1 MSALIWNIA
10 SFVIALG
17 ILITVHEFGHFW
29 VARKNGV
36 LVKRFSIGFGKALF
50 RWRDRQGTEFVV
62 AMIPLGGYVR
72 MLDDRFDPVLP
83 QFKDLA
89 FNQKTVQQRMAII
102 VAGPMANFI
111 FAIFVLWLMY
121 MIGVPEAKPVIAE
134 VRSGSIAAS
143 AELQPDY
150 QITAVNGRSAADVR
164 TLNLLLVEQLGR
176 NQMTLQLQHRQS
188 GQLTERQ
195 LDTRQWQF
203 DPDRQTIFDSL
214 GIDLMMPIPLTTLA
228 HIEPGSPA
236 EQAGLQVGDEITH
249 VDNSSLQHWYQLTEW
264 IQNNPSTPL
273 DMRILRQG
281 QSLALTVV
289 PGERQTADGFT
300 QGYLGIVPASSGWPE
315 GIRYTKRHNPLAAL
329 QVGVQQTWQ
338 LTRLSFSMI
347 GKFIFGDV
355 SVRHLSG
362 PISIA
367 QGAGTTASIG
377 LIAFLTFLALISVN
391 LGVINLLPLPI
402 LDGGHLMYMVVE
414 LIRGKPVSEKAQE
427 IGFRIG
433 AMVLL
438 LLMGIALLNDIS
450 RL

>member
-1 MSALIWNIA
+1 MSVLLWNIA
-10 SFVIALG
+10 SFVLALG

-29 VARKNGV
+29 VARRNGV

-102 VAGPMANFI
+102 AAGPMANFL
-111 FAIFVLWLMY
+111 FAIFALWLMY
-121 MIGVPEAKPVIAE
+121 MIGVPEARPVIAD
-134 VRSGSIAAS
+134 VRAGSIAAS
-143 AELQPDY
+143 ADLPADH
-150 QITAVNGRSAADVR
+150 QITAVNGRSAADIR

-176 NQMTLQLQHRQS
+176 NRLTLELQDRVA
-188 GQLTERQ
+188 GTVIERQ
-195 LDTRQWQF
+195 LDTQGWQF
-203 DPDRQTIFDSL
+203 DPDRETIFDSL
-214 GIDLMMPIPLTTLA
+214 GIDLVLPVPLTTLA
-228 HIEPGSPA
+228 YIEPDSPA
-236 EQAGLQVGDEITH
+236 AQAGLNVGDEITH
-249 VDNSSLQHWYQLTEW
+249 VDGSLLQGWQQLTEW
-264 IQNNPSTPL
+264 IQNNPDQPL
-273 DMRILRQG
+273 DMRILRDG
-281 QSLALTVV
+281 QTLSLTVI
-289 PGERQTADGFT
+289 PAQRQTADGFSR
-300 QGYLGIVPASSGWPE
+300 GYLGIVPASSGWPE
-315 GIRYTKRHNPLAAL
+315 GIRYTSRYNPIAAL

-391 LGVINLLPLPI
+391 LAVINLLPLPI

>member
-10 SFVIALG
+10 SFVVALG
-17 ILITVHEFGHFW
+17 ILIAVHEFGHFW
-29 VARKNGV
+29 VARRNGV

-89 FNQKTVQQRMAII
+89 FNQKSVRQRMAII
-102 VAGPMANFI
+102 AAGPMANFL
-111 FAIFVLWLMY
+111 FAILVLWLMY
-121 MIGVPEAKPVIAE
+121 MIGVPEARPVIAD

-143 AELQPDY
+143 AELDSNQ
-150 QITAVNGRSAADVR
+150 QITAVNGRSSADIR
-164 TLNLLLVEQLGR
+164 GLSLLLVEQLGR
-176 NQMTLQLQHRQS
+176 REITLQLEDRS
-188 GQLTERQ
+188 TGQRSERV
-195 LDTRQWQF
+195 LDTSGWHF
-203 DPDRQTIFDSL
+203 DPDTETIFASL
-214 GIDLMMPIPLTTLA
+214 GIELMMPKPLTSIA
-228 HIEPGSPA
+228 YIEPASPA
-236 EQAGLQVGDEITH
+236 ELAGLQVGDEITH
-249 VDNSSLQHWYQLTEW
+249 VADASLESWYQLTEW
-264 IQNNPSTPL
+264 IQNHPAEPL
-273 DMRILRQG
+273 DIIILRQG
-281 QSLALTVV
+281 QRLPLTVV
-289 PGERQTADGFT
+289 LGERQTADGFR
-300 QGYLGIVPASSGWPE
+300 QGYLGIVPHSSGWPD
-315 GIRYTKRHNPLAAL
+315 GIRYTQRHNPLVAL
-329 QVGVQQTWQ
+329 KVGAEQTWQ